1 MKTYKFISA
10 VLVALC
16 ALCAAAA
23 EPEIKV
29 ALAGSSACQGYGLKD
44 NRCRIHASKCKDKA
58 CREKADKSTELI
70 FGWGEFIDNYFT
82 PNVKVLNFAI
92 SGQSTVS
99 FRSKGTWAKLM
110 KSKPDYIFMTLG
122 ANDTPGK
129 KFASDPKTT
138 YKENLRR
145 YAAEA
150 QKIGAKMIFVTIN
163 QSLSYDKKTQKAI
176 FPKAGPFRKDR
187 VPYSQAMREVAAEL
201 KLPCLELAENQKKY
215 FEAMGEEAAG
225 KLYRYNPA
233 LKKIDPSH
241 TNKAG
246 AELLAKI
253 IMTELRKSNSDLKKY
268 TIDPKLTW
276 PAKKAAAGK

>member
-1 MKTYKFISA
+1 MKIFKTFTVAA
-10 VLVALC
+10 VAVTALVLG
-16 ALCAAAA
+16 AA
-23 EPEIKV
+23 EPQIKV

-44 NRCRIHASKCKDKA
+44 NRCRLHASKCKDQA
-58 CREKADKSTELI
+58 CREKADKNAELI

-92 SGQSTVS
+92 SGLSTTS
-99 FRSKGTWAKLM
+99 FREKGFWDKLL

-129 KFASDPKTT
+129 RSPSDPQTS
-138 YKENLRR
+138 YKANLRR

-150 QKIGAKMIFVTIN
+150 QKLGAKVIFVTIN
-163 QSLSYDKKTQKAI
+163 QSLVYNKETKKAVFSKE
-176 FPKAGPFRKDR
+176 GPSRKDR
-187 VPYSQAMREVAAEL
+187 APYSQAMREVAAEL
-201 KLPCLELAENQKKY
+201 KLPCLELADNQTKY
-215 FEAMGEEAAG
+215 FAAMGEEAAG

-233 LKKIDPSH
+233 IQKIDPSH

-276 PAKKAAAGK
+276 PVKK